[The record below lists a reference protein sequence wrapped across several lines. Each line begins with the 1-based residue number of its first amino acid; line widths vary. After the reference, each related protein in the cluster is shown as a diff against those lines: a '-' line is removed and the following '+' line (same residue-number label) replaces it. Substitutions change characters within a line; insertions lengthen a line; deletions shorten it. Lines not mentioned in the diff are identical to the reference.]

1 MMNDNATLY
10 RLTRSGHQSP
20 MVETQKDRLL
30 ATLSGMRGE
39 TVKVSWVTAQ
49 HKMRMKIVSVDEQAG
64 TLSNHLI
71 PDRLITEEDFCE

>member
-1 MMNDNATLY
+1 MNENTTLY
-10 RLTRSGHQSP
+10 RLTRTGNQAPILERS
-20 MVETQKDRLL
+20 KDQLL
-30 ATLSGMRGE
+30 KKLQGMRGE

-71 PDRLITEEDFCE
+71 PNRPITEEDFCE